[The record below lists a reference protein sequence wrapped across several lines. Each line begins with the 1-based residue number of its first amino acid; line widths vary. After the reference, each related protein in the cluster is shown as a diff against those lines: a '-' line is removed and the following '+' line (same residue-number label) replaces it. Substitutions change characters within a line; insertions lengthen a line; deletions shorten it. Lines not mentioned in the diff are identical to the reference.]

1 MVKSKFMKALH
12 SCILFKLSSLPY
24 KLMQRDKEI
33 KKFFIL
39 DMQNMQVMLNNLN
52 ILRNWKRKIYIKHI
66 YIYNK
71 SKQILKVPI
80 ENWKN
85 NISFD
90 WRSRIWLA
98 LKTNDVQWTMLYC
111 LTLVILLVVQCLP
124 TRANDFQTFS
134 KTGRSLYTK
143 QNQHRIWNL
152 EWKLIICSMLR
163 FWRYIRFFCD
173 YLVTQRFIQ

>member
-1 MVKSKFMKALH
+1 MVKSKFMKVLH
-12 SCILFKLSSLPY
+12 SCILFKLSSSPY

-33 KKFFIL
+33 KRFFIL
-39 DMQNMQVMLNNLN
+39 DMQNMQAMLGRSN
-52 ILRNWKRKIYIKHI
+52 ILRNWKRKIYIKCI
-66 YIYNK
+66 YHYN
-71 SKQILKVPI
+71 
-80 ENWKN
+80 
-85 NISFD
+85 
-90 WRSRIWLA
+90 RSRMWLA

-173 YLVTQRFIQ
+173 YRVTQRFIQ

>member
-1 MVKSKFMKALH
+1 MVKSKFMKVLH
-12 SCILFKLSSLPY
+12 SCILFKLSSSPY

-33 KKFFIL
+33 KRFFIL
-39 DMQNMQVMLNNLN
+39 DMQNMQAMLGRSN

-66 YIYNK
+66 YK

-124 TRANDFQTFS
+124 TLANYFHTFS
-134 KTGRSLYTK
+134 STCRTLYTI

>member
-1 MVKSKFMKALH
+1 
-12 SCILFKLSSLPY
+12 
-24 KLMQRDKEI
+24 
-33 KKFFIL
+33 
-39 DMQNMQVMLNNLN
+39 MQVMLGNIN
-52 ILRNWKRKIYIKHI
+52 ILRNWKRKIYIKCI
-66 YIYNK
+66 YHYNK
-71 SKQILKVPI
+71 SQQILKVPI

-85 NISFD
+85 NNISFD
-90 WRSRIWLA
+90 WRSGIWLA
-98 LKTNDVQWTMLYC
+98 PKTNDVEWTIFYC
-111 LTLVILLVVQCLP
+111 LTLVIPLVVHCLP

-163 FWRYIRFFCD
+163 FWRYIRFFVD